1 MAEQNE
7 RVVVSRAHRGLHESC
22 EKTHATVYPSLFLY
36 LKIDKYKY
44 SGVFRFCLKAT
55 SKFDVEFI
63 LICMQAPLLNVLAPK
78 GNKGTSFTTTF
89 PTLIHPWNKHT
100 KNNGWNGNKNCQK
113 RWGPESLRMPKKLTC
128 CQHPKIQTPPQSR
141 IDWIDGRNIP
151 SPE

>member
-7 RVVVSRAHRGLHESC
+7 RVVVSGAQRGLHESC
-22 EKTHATVYPSLFLY
+22 EKTHATVYPLLFLY
-36 LKIDKYKY
+36 LKTDKCKY
-44 SGVFRFCLKAT
+44 SVVFRFCLKAT

-100 KNNGWNGNKNCQK
+100 KNGWNGNKNGQK
-113 RWGPESLRMPKKLTC
+113 RWGPESLRTPKKLAVNTLR
-128 CQHPKIQTPPQSR
+128 IQTPPQSR